1 MFIVDGV
8 EYRNLQEQVLENKEQ
23 IAKHW
28 AIDRVLA
35 DFGISVQ
42 GRIDTVEDL
51 PASEGSN
58 YGYAYLVGTEVPY
71 EVYIWTQANLS
82 IEQPAPYWLNIG
94 YISTIGPKGDTGAS
108 IENITISTDTH
119 YPTFY
124 LTDGS
129 MITVPVDL
137 TGPQGPRGLQ
147 GPQGVQGRT
156 GEQGPVGPVGPRGEQ
171 GPQGPAGTFNIK
183 GTLSSSSL
191 LPDANT
197 MTMGDAYIVYED
209 GQSHLYVITGEEGN
223 YSWQDTGVLSAGTTI
238 TVGGSAV
245 AEWNAD
251 TKLDKV
257 TTSST
262 NRVYGILANG
272 TQTTYSLEV
281 NPVASAVVRRNA
293 SQQINVP
300 LTPTQALNATS
311 KQYVDDAILN
321 ANDTFTT
328 NLDNYKD
335 TVAGSKTITR
345 NNTRFSDSNY
355 YKRVQLVVEK
365 DSLTKKFRMH
375 GTISIQVISA
385 NNNNFTLLTAANV
398 KQILGVTTYSNCYGS
413 WIPVGDG
420 DDPTV
425 SQLVGY
431 GTVPSLPANGS
442 LSLARYYQE
451 GSTVEGGWPV
461 QTIYDSIHSHMVYID
476 IVGSYT

>member
-1 MFIVDGV
+1 MFTFNNI
-8 EYRNLQEQVLENKEQ
+8 EYRNLQEQVQQNKEE
-23 IAKHW
+23 IARHW
-28 AIDRVLA
+28 AVDRVLA

-42 GRIDTVEDL
+42 GRVDTVEDL

-71 EVYIWTQANLS
+71 EVYIWTQANLN
-82 IEQPAPYWLNIG
+82 IDKPAPYWLNIG
-94 YISTIGPKGDTGAS
+94 YISTIGPKGDTGAG
-108 IENITISTDTH
+108 IENITISSDTH

-124 LTDGS
+124 LTDGT

-171 GPQGPAGTFNIK
+171 GPQGPAGAFNIK
-183 GTLSSSSL
+183 GSLSSSSL
-191 LPDANT
+191 LPNPNT
-197 MTMGDAYIVYED
+197 MTMGDAYIVYEG
-209 GQSHLYVITGEEGN
+209 GQSHLYVITGAEGD

-245 AEWNAD
+245 ASWDAD

-262 NRVYGILANG
+262 NRIYGVLANG
-272 TQTTYSLEV
+272 TQTTYMVEV
-281 NPVASAVVRRNA
+281 EPVASAVVCRNSA
-293 SQQINVP
+293 KQINVP
-300 LTPTQALNATS
+300 AIPTQSLNATS
-311 KQYVDDAILN
+311 KQYVDNAITN

-328 NLDNYKD
+328 NLNDYKE

-365 DSLTKKFRMH
+365 DSLTKTFRMH

-385 NNNNFTLLTAANV
+385 NNSNFTLLTAANI

-413 WIPVGDG
+413 WIPVGAG
-420 DDPTV
+420 EGTEG
-425 SQLVGY
+425 STLVGF
-431 GTVPSLPANGS
+431 GTVPSLPANGA

-461 QTIYDSIHSHMVYID
+461 QTVYDTLPSHMVYID
-476 IVGSYT
+476 IVGNYT